1 MDLLCV
7 HRVSDSPV
15 IVVWQSSM
23 FMVCGVL
30 VVLGCGKVVGYLLLR
45 VVLVLVLVLVGKITY
60 PVVSGWLDV
69 A

>member
-1 MDLLCV
+1 VDSLCV

-30 VVLGCGKVVGYLLLR
+30 VVLGCGKVVGCLLLR
-45 VVLVLVLVLVGKITY
+45 VVLVLVGKITY